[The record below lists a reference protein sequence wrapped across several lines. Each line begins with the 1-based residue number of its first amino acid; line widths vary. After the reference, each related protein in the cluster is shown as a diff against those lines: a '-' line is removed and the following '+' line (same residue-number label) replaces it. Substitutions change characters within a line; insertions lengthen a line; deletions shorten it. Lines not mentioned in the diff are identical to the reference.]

1 MSDFAETPKPPYYA
15 VIFASTMT
23 GEDSSGYGE
32 MAERMV
38 ALAQQQDG
46 YLGVD
51 SAREEIGITVSYWR
65 DEAAI
70 KAWKQ
75 QVDHVEA
82 REQGRGKWYGSY
94 SLRVAKVERAYTWEV
109 SS

>member
-1 MSDFAETPKPPYYA
+1 MSDFADTPQPPYYA

-23 GEDSSGYGE
+23 GNEALAY
-32 MAERMV
+32 AEAADRMQ

-46 YLGVD
+46 FLGVE
-51 SAREEIGITVSYWR
+51 SAREDIGITVSYWR

-75 QVDHVEA
+75 QIDHVQV
-82 REQGRGKWYGSY
+82 REQGRAKWYGSY
-94 SLRVAKVERAYTWEV
+94 SLRIAKVV
-109 SS
+109 